1 MEHPLSEADICR
13 LEEGVDIGDETFTG
27 PALVKVLDR
36 YLILLTIQE
45 GRYHQVKRMM
55 FAVGN
60 GVVKLGRVAFGGL
73 HLDPALAEG
82 QYREL
87 TPKEIELLSGAGQPK
102 K

>member
-1 MEHPLSEADICR
+1 
-13 LEEGVDIGDETFTG
+13 
-27 PALVKVLDR
+27 
-36 YLILLTIQE
+36 
-45 GRYHQVKRMM
+45 MM